1 MISYRENPANEPSSI
16 ASYCLMLADLFEAQG
31 LDAGRI
37 FLNAGLSLS
46 ALRGSTGRVPIFQ
59 IRLLWQQAVALSGN
73 PSIALGTSRVLS
85 PMSYS
90 SMSIAALSSGS
101 LRGAIDKYV
110 RYSRIVT
117 DAIDIRVEDSGDFTS
132 VIVKNYNEFRAPEA
146 MECCLT
152 SILTHCRQLL
162 PNDGIAPA
170 VIELERDKPSNEN
183 LFSSQMQSK
192 IRFSAP
198 GNRLIFRNRDIA
210 KPIPGYCR
218 ELETQIVQHCDIMLG
233 QRASVS
239 WSTRARQQILRHLH
253 VGTVS
258 ERSVAGGLHTSVDTL
273 RRRLNGEGTSY
284 RALLDDV
291 RRTLAERYLENRDLS
306 IKQISGTLGF
316 ANSSA
321 FVRAFR
327 RWTGHA
333 PGIHRQ
339 EGALG

>member
-1 MISYRENPANEPSSI
+1 MVSYRQNSANEPSSI
-16 ASYCLMLADLFEAQG
+16 ASYCLMLADLFAAQG
-31 LDAGRI
+31 LDARRI

-110 RYSRIVT
+110 RYSRIVSDT
-117 DAIDIRVEDSGDFTS
+117 INITVEESSDFTS
-132 VIVKNYNEFRAPEA
+132 VIVKNYNTFRGPEA
-146 MECCLT
+146 IECCLT

-162 PNDGIAPA
+162 PNDGITPA
-170 VIELERDKPSNEN
+170 FVELEREKPSNES
-183 LFSSQMQSK
+183 LFSDQLQSQ

-198 GNRLIFRNRDIA
+198 SNRLIFRNADIR
-210 KPIPGYCR
+210 KPIPGHCK

-233 QRASVS
+233 QRTSVN
-239 WSTRARQQILRHLH
+239 WSTRARQQILRQLH
-253 VGTVS
+253 AGTVS
-258 ERSVAGGLHTSVDTL
+258 EQSVASGLHTSIDTL
-273 RRRLNGEGTSY
+273 RRRLNREGSSY

-291 RRTLAERYLENRDLS
+291 RWTLAKRYLENRDLT

-327 RWTGHA
+327 RWSGHA
-333 PGIHRQ
+333 PGVHRQ
-339 EGALG
+339 EGVLG